1 MKKPKI
7 EIIYE
12 DEAIVYVSK
21 PSRFLS
27 IPDRYAPNI
36 PNLFHHLEKKYGKI
50 FVVHRLD
57 KETSGGLVFAKT
69 EEAHKHL
76 NLQFEKRTV
85 QKVYTAIVDGHL
97 HESEGSINKGIAP
110 SPSQQKRMIISR
122 KGKASLTHYKVVEQ
136 FKHFAQLAVE
146 IKTGRTH
153 QIRVHM
159 ESIGYPLMVDGIY
172 GKRNEFFLSE
182 IKHRKYRIGKDQ
194 EERPLLSRTA
204 LHASSLAF
212 DHPISQERLQ
222 LECALPKDLSA
233 VIKQL
238 QKWNL

>member
-12 DEAIVYVSK
+12 DEAIVFVGK

-27 IPDRYAPNI
+27 IPDRYGAEI
-36 PNLFHHLEKKYGKI
+36 PNLFHFLEKEYGKI

-57 KETSGGLVFAKT
+57 KETSGGLIFAKT

-76 NLQFEKRTV
+76 SLQFENRTV
-85 QKVYTAIVDGHL
+85 QKIYTAIVDGHL
-97 HESEGSINKGIAP
+97 HESEGSINKSIAP
-110 SPSQQKRMIISR
+110 SPTQQKRMVISI
-122 KGKASLTHYKVVEQ
+122 KGKSSLTHYKVVEQ
-136 FKHFAQLAVE
+136 FKHFAHLAVE

-159 ESIGYPLMVDGIY
+159 ESIGYPLLVDSIY

-182 IKHRKYRIGKDQ
+182 IKHRKYKIGKDQ

-204 LHASSLAF
+204 LHASRLSF
-212 DHPISQERLQ
+212 DHPTNNERME
-222 LECALPKDLSA
+222 LECPLPKDISA

-238 QKWNL
+238 RKWN